1 MHGVGLDAFGGTVT
15 RILLADDHRIV
26 RDGLRSLL
34 TQQPGLEVVAE
45 ASNGYELLDLVPK
58 HLPDVIVVDV
68 SMPELNGV
76 EATRRL
82 SAAGGATKIVA
93 LSVHTDRRYV
103 TRMFEAGASAYLPKS
118 AAFDE
123 LTLAINAVIRGQFY
137 LSPSIT
143 GVILAGHL
151 WGGDVAPTACLTSRE
166 REVLQLL
173 AEGMSSKEI
182 AARLTVAVTT
192 VETHRRHIG
201 ERLGIHNI
209 AELTKYA
216 IREGL
221 TSLGD

>member
-1 MHGVGLDAFGGTVT
+1 MT
-15 RILLADDHRIV
+15 RILLVDDHKIV
-26 RDGLRSLL
+26 RDGLRSLIER
-34 TQQPGLEVVAE
+34 QPGMQVVGE
-45 ASNGYELLDLVPK
+45 ASTGYEMLELASRLS
-58 HLPDVIVVDV
+58 PDVVVVDV

-82 SAAGGATKIVA
+82 SASGCAARVVA

-103 TRMFEAGASAYLPKS
+103 TKMFEAGAVGYLPKS

-123 LTLAINAVIRGQFY
+123 LALAIAAVTRGQVY

-143 GVILAGHL
+143 GVVLASYL
-151 WGGDVAPTACLTSRE
+151 WGADAAPTASLTARE

-173 AEGMSSKEI
+173 AEGLSSKEI
-182 AARLTVAVTT
+182 ASRLTVAVTT

-209 AELTKYA
+209 AGLTKYA

-221 TSLGD
+221 TTLGE